1 MRKASH
7 AFLKL
12 GAIFGIILGVLYI
25 GLGIAGIIV
34 GKTNLTPELLEAFRE
49 VIRMFFNNDP
59 VKFQQGAFLYGVIL
73 LIAGIASFA
82 SAIICIMAKNQKK
95 NGLYITVIVLA
106 LIGGS
111 AFGVLGAIFGLVA
124 NGQDNRAKLNQPKEE
139 VKSEPQE
146 TEPTEEN
153 KD

>member
-25 GLGIAGIIV
+25 GLGIAGIV
-34 GKTNLTPELLEAFRE
+34 LGKTNLTPELLEALKD
-49 VIRMFFNNDP
+49 VIKMFFNNDP
-59 VKFQQGAFLYGVIL
+59 AKFQQGAFLYGVIL
-73 LIAGIASFA
+73 LIAGIASIA
-82 SAIICIMAKNQKK
+82 SAIICIVAKNQKK
-95 NGLYITVIVLA
+95 NGLYLTVIILA

-124 NGQDNRAKLNQPKEE
+124 NSQENKAKLNQPREE
-139 VKSEPQE
+139 VRNEPVQ
-146 TEPTEEN
+146 EEN